1 MVGTWR
7 LGTQET
13 RPGTYYRRS
22 AIGVTTEGAT
32 NGVLACIF
40 QSNFGALNK
49 VVDVNQED
57 LNNLEELYGDGAAIL
72 REGLLGGA
80 TTIKAIRVGGDDGLC
95 AKVTL
100 KGLVSTSTTTNHQ
113 QEFTT
118 TGTEAQQFDIPVNFT
133 TNNLTATSGTNDI
146 SAYITIDANKINLAA
161 AAFTNNLIVDNKFKL
176 TWTKTVI
183 GTALADALEFSTKY
197 PGDRDFNVSV
207 RTNII
212 TDKRQV
218 VILDGTDIFDAVE
231 FDACDDEAQAVVD
244 ALATNKVF
252 TARKIA
258 AATLEDVTQKLMTG
272 GTNPTVTTASYSK
285 GTDILERFKWNCVVA
300 DTDDVAV
307 QTLLTAYVKQNYET
321 GHLGFACIAGKS
333 ASDLEERMNFAAAIN
348 DEKVVYVLNG
358 WNGIDG
364 TVYDGWKAAARIGGM
379 IANVETTNSL
389 THLVISN
396 ALELIENLTNGEIT
410 RAEQKGCFV
419 LSLNDDDQ
427 VIIDN
432 AINTLVTVGN
442 DMDSGWCKIKR
453 TKLRFELMDRVN
465 RTCEKLIGRLNNDA
479 NGRATVVAAMQGIIN
494 EMIGENKLFF
504 GSYVEEDPVHKPE
517 ADRAFFLLHV
527 GDIDSME
534 KIYNTFVFSYA
545 NPFEES

>member
-22 AIGVTTEGAT
+22 AIGVTAEGAT

-49 VVDVNQED
+49 VVDVGQAD
-57 LNNLEELYGDGAAIL
+57 LNNLEELYGNGADIL

-80 TTIKAIRVGGDDGLC
+80 TTIKAIRIGGEDGLC

-100 KGLVSTSTTTNHQ
+100 KS
-113 QEFTT
+113 
-118 TGTEAQQFDIPVNFT
+118 A
-133 TNNLTATSGTNDI
+133 AT
-146 SAYITIDANKINLAA
+146 ITR
-161 AAFTNNLIVDNKFKL
+161 TVKL
-176 TWTKTVI
+176 TNLVGDLPDIVAGEGMTVKSGDNTLTLTTDYTVADKKITVKSTAAEKVVDDTLTITKTHTPANAVEI
-183 GTALADALEFSTKY
+183 STKY
-197 PGDRDFNVSV
+197 PGDRDFTVSV

-218 VILDGTDIFDAVE
+218 VILDGTDIFSLIE
-231 FDACDDEAQAVVD
+231 FDECDDEAQAVVD

-258 AATLEDVTQKLMTG
+258 PALLEDITQTPMTG
-272 GTNPTVTTASYSK
+272 GTNPTATTASYSK

-307 QTLLTAYVKQNYET
+307 QTLLTSFVKQNYET

-364 TVYDGWKAAARIGGM
+364 TIYDGWRAAARIGGM

-442 DMDSGWCKIKR
+442 DMDEGWKKIKR
-453 TKLRFELMDRVN
+453 TKLRFELMDRIN
-465 RTCEKLIGRLNNDA
+465 RTCEKLIGRLNNDSS
-479 NGRATVVAAMQGIIN
+479 GRSTIVAAMQGIIN
-494 EMIGENKLFF
+494 EMIGEHKLFG
-504 GSYVEEDPVHKPE
+504 GSNVEEDPVHKPE
-517 ADRAFFLLHV
+517 GDRAYFLLHI
-527 GDIDSME
+527 GDIDSLE
-534 KIYNTFVFSYA
+534 KIYLDYSFSYA
-545 NPFEES
+545 NPFEEG